1 MVINDQSREGIAKEI
16 GSDVYVQEGVWDL
29 DKAHII
35 PFRTVM
41 RRELLNESFESTP
54 AGTPFH
60 PDEHGQPGVDLL
72 ESRTAEGGGEAR
84 GKGV

>member
-1 MVINDQSREGIAKEI
+1 MVVNDQSREGIAKII

-29 DKAHII
+29 DKAQII

-41 RRELLNESFESTP
+41 RRELLSESFEGTP

-60 PDEHGQPGVDLL
+60 SNEHGQPCVDLFKA
-72 ESRTAEGGGEAR
+72 SFCRSS
-84 GKGV
+84 

>member
-1 MVINDQSREGIAKEI
+1 MVINDQSREGIAKII

-29 DKAHII
+29 DKAQII

-41 RRELLNESFESTP
+41 RRELLNQSFEGTL

-60 PDEHGQPGVDLL
+60 SNEHGQPGVDLL

-84 GKGV
+84 GTGV